1 LKRAATILILM
12 MAAAAASTIAPSLV
26 ATDANAQTTAAPPP
40 PFPTPL
46 VNPSALPPGDAARGP
61 QTPAPAPGRAPRLPN
76 GNMPSPSHTTVP
88 SSSPLPDATV
98 DAQAVPENAGTPMTL
113 QQALARALEVNN
125 TIERSRAEI
134 KAADANRGYLFSQV
148 MPRIVA
154 SGSGIRNSTEVT
166 FGSGNDSQTILP
178 QNDWN
183 YRVVLSQ
190 PIYAGNRERRAYE
203 QAKIGVRNAEQ
214 SARGTEDLVLLRVA
228 SNYLAIIDSDA
239 RLAVERQNIEQA
251 TKRRTQSSAF
261 YEAGESTKVDVLRA
275 ETAIKAS
282 ERLLALAQQ
291 QREAAASQLRVDL
304 DLDGPIAVVHPD
316 HALPPVP
323 AQAELER
330 RAEETRPDVAVA
342 KNNLTIAELE
352 VRKQR
357 GFWLPT
363 VTFDGGW
370 INQKSGFPAQSYS
383 YGAFRFNVPL
393 LQSGEVES
401 RVAGAKAREIQARL
415 DFESAKLNARED
427 VRRALVDL
435 RSAETSLGLAREQLS
450 AAQAEYSQSF
460 ELYRAQEATALDLSE
475 AETSLAEGRR
485 AVAEE
490 TLNRDLAELRVWY
503 AAGGLKDA
511 VAPAAAR

>member
-1 LKRAATILILM
+1 LKRAATILIL
-12 MAAAAASTIAPSLV
+12 TIA
-26 ATDANAQTTAAPPP
+26 ATIAAQAQSAVQAQTTTAPAPPLPSGVTSANPTAQPPAEASRGPQAPAPTPATPPRIPAGHMPVPTHSTVPVSVVPDDAAPP
-40 PFPTPL
+40 
-46 VNPSALPPGDAARGP
+46 A
-61 QTPAPAPGRAPRLPN
+61 
-76 GNMPSPSHTTVP
+76 
-88 SSSPLPDATV
+88 
-98 DAQAVPENAGTPMTL
+98 PENGAPVMTL

-125 TIERSRAEI
+125 TIERSRADVGV
-134 KAADANRGYLFSQV
+134 ADANRRYLFSQV
-148 MPRIVA
+148 MPRIVT
-154 SGSGIRNSTEVT
+154 SGSAIRNSTEVA
-166 FGSGNDSQTILP
+166 FGSGSDSRTILP

-190 PIYAGNRERRAYE
+190 PVYAGNRERRAYE
-203 QAKIGVRNAEQ
+203 QAKIGVKNAEE
-214 SARGTEDLVLLRVA
+214 SVRGTEDQVLLRVA
-228 SNYLAIIDSDA
+228 SNYLAIIDADA
-239 RLAVERQNIEQA
+239 RIGVERQNIGQA
-251 TKRRTQSSAF
+251 TKRRTQSTAF

-282 ERLLALAQQ
+282 ERMLALAQQ

-304 DLDGPIAVVHPD
+304 DLDGPIAAVRPSRI
-316 HALPPVP
+316 LPGTLD
-323 AQAELER
+323 ETTLEQ
-330 RAEETRPDVAVA
+330 RAEELRPDVALA
-342 KNNLTIAELE
+342 RNNLTIAQLE
-352 VRKQR
+352 VKKQR

-370 INQKSGFPAQSYS
+370 INQKSSFPATSYS
-383 YGAFRFNVPL
+383 YGALRFNIPL

-415 DFESAKLNARED
+415 DLDTAKLNARED

-435 RSAETSLGLAREQLS
+435 RSAETSLRLAREQF
-450 AAQAEYSQSF
+450 AAAEAEYGQSF

-475 AETSLAEGRR
+475 AETSLSEGRR

-503 AAGGLKDA
+503 AAGALKEA